1 MAINNVDQLVLGKLL
16 QITFSKGFRRQ
27 LVRDHRD
34 WESVKQMTVG
44 MPGGREHRFMFQ
56 VGGGPAA
63 IQYAAI
69 GASGAF
75 PAAQRSAVEE
85 KTAIFK
91 ELNATIEIDYM
102 LFERLKMAP
111 AKYAD
116 NLAMELEDKLVYL
129 KRRVAADL
137 YNDGLG
143 VLGTVL
149 SAASVAGSAP
159 ASPQADQS
167 NKGKVEVTL
176 SAVAPRG
183 HIGWFE
189 YDDLLVKASPAGS
202 IQANVEMPTGVH
214 TWKVVSIERET
225 NKLVLQALDSSGN
238 PVSIADAAASLIE
251 AADLLYRGTVS
262 ASHTRVDL
270 SAQGGAYAGDY
281 GTATEII
288 AGLGALVAND
298 GRQVHG
304 ISMSGVTGSTV
315 KDCGGAP
322 IDVTFIQQALSQV
335 KTAVGQGRYKYNQL
349 LCAPEML
356 DSLIEG
362 RETDRRFNSIEDATR
377 GVRKFVYQHGEDAVE
392 FVTSEFARKNEAIA
406 LPSGKGEESKCVEFI
421 GTDFKTVEAPGSSSK
436 FHLRPTSGGG
446 HEKKLVS
453 YMFGLGVL
461 VNQHPKAC
469 LKIKNF
475 TNSEPA

>member
-1 MAINNVDQLVLGKLL
+1 MAISNVDSLLLGKLL

-69 GASGAF
+69 GAAGAF

-143 VLGTVL
+143 VLGTV
-149 SAASVAGSAP
+149 ASVADAGVA
-159 ASPQADQS
+159 Q
-167 NKGKVEVTL
+167 GKVEVTL
-176 SAVAPRG
+176 SALAASRG

-189 YDDLLVKASPAGS
+189 YDDLLLNCDPDGTSDMPAT
-202 IQANVEMPTGVH
+202 AVA
-214 TWKVVSIERET
+214 WKVVSIDRPG
-225 NKLVLQALDSSGN
+225 NKVTLQAVNAAGSAVTLAN
-238 PVSIADAAASLIE
+238 VAAASID
-251 AADLLYRGTVS
+251 ASDLLYRGTTA
-262 ASHTRVDL
+262 ASHSRVDL
-270 SAQGGAYAGDY
+270 SGAFAGDY

-304 ISMSGVTGSTV
+304 INMSGVTGSTI
-315 KDCGGAP
+315 KDCGGNP

-335 KTAVGQGRYKYNQL
+335 KTAVGQGRYKYSQL
-349 LCAPEML
+349 LSAPEML

-362 RETDRRFNSIEDATR
+362 RETDRRFNSVEDATR
-377 GVRKFVYQHGEDAVE
+377 GVRKFIYQHAEDAVE
-392 FVTSEFARKNEAIA
+392 FVTSEFCKKNEAYA
-406 LPSGKGEESKCVEFI
+406 LPSGKGEESKCLEFI
-421 GTDFKTVEAPGSSSK
+421 GTDFKAVEVPGSSSK
-436 FHLRPTSGGG
+436 FHLRPNENGG

-469 LKIKNF
+469 LKIQNF

>member
-1 MAINNVDQLVLGKLL
+1 MGINNVDSLLLGKLL

-69 GASGAF
+69 GSSGAF

-85 KTAIFK
+85 KIAIFK

-143 VLGTVL
+143 VLGTV
-149 SAASVAGSAP
+149 ASIADAGVA
-159 ASPQADQS
+159 Q
-167 NKGKVEVTL
+167 GKIEVTL
-176 SAVAPRG
+176 SALAASRG

-189 YDDLLVKASPAGS
+189 YDDLLLNCDPDGTSDMPAG
-202 IQANVEMPTGVH
+202 AAA
-214 TWKVVSIERET
+214 WKVVSIDRPA
-225 NKLVLQALDSSGN
+225 NKVTLQAVSASGA
-238 PVSIADAAASLIE
+238 PVVLANTAASSID
-251 AADLLYRGTVS
+251 AADLLYRGTTT

-270 SAQGGAYAGDY
+270 SGAFAGDY

-288 AGLGALVAND
+288 AGLNALVAND

-304 ISMSGVTGSTV
+304 ITMSGVTGSTI
-315 KDCGGAP
+315 KDCGGNP
-322 IDVTFIQQALSQV
+322 IDVTFIQQGLSQV

-349 LCAPEML
+349 LCASEML

-362 RETDRRFNSIEDATR
+362 RETDRRFNSVEDATR
-377 GVRKFVYQHGEDAVE
+377 GVRKFIYQHGEDAVE
-392 FVTSEFARKNEAIA
+392 FVTSEFCKKTEAFA
-406 LPSGKGEESKCVEFI
+406 LPSGKGEESKCIEFV
-421 GTDFKTVEAPGSSSK
+421 GTDFKAVEVPGSSSK

-469 LKIKNF
+469 LKISNF
-475 TNSEPA
+475 TV

>member
-1 MAINNVDQLVLGKLL
+1 MAINNVDSLLLGKLL

-69 GASGAF
+69 GSSGAF

-85 KTAIFK
+85 KIAIFK

-143 VLGTVL
+143 VLGTVA
-149 SAASVAGSAP
+149 SVASVAGSAP
-159 ASPQADQS
+159 AAPPADQS

-176 SAVAPRG
+176 SALAASRG

-189 YDDLLVKASPAGS
+189 YDDLLVNCDPDGTSDMPAG
-202 IQANVEMPTGVH
+202 ANA
-214 TWKVVSIERET
+214 WKVVAIDRPN
-225 NKLVLQALDSSGN
+225 NKVTLQAIDANGN
-238 PVSIADAAASLIE
+238 PVSVADAAASSIDAL
-251 AADLLYRGTVS
+251 DVLYRGTTT
-262 ASHTRVDL
+262 ASHTRVNL
-270 SAQGGAYAGDY
+270 NTFAGDY

-288 AGLGALVAND
+288 AGLGSLVAND
-298 GRQVHG
+298 GREIHG
-304 ISMSGVTGSTV
+304 IKMSGVTGSTI
-315 KDCGGAP
+315 KDCGGSSL
-322 IDVTFIQQALSQV
+322 DVTHIQQALSQV
-335 KTAVGQGRYKYNQL
+335 KTAVGQGRYKYNSL
-349 LCAPEML
+349 LCAPEAL

-362 RETDRRFNSIEDATR
+362 RETDRRFNSVEDATR
-377 GVRKFVYQHGEDAVE
+377 GVRKFIYQHAEDAVE
-392 FVTSEFARKNEAIA
+392 FVTSEFCKKTEAFA
-406 LPSGKGEESKCVEFI
+406 LPSGKGEESKCIEFV
-421 GTDFKTVEAPGSSSK
+421 GTDFKAVEVPGSSSK

-469 LKIKNF
+469 LKISNF
-475 TNSEPA
+475 TV

>member
-1 MAINNVDQLVLGKLL
+1 MAISNVDSLLLGKLL

-69 GASGAF
+69 GAAGAF

-149 SAASVAGSAP
+149 AVTDAGVA
-159 ASPQADQS
+159 Q
-167 NKGKVEVTL
+167 GKVEVELSTL
-176 SAVAPRG
+176 PASRG

-189 YDDLLVKASPAGS
+189 YDDLLLNCEPNKNADMPAG
-202 IQANVEMPTGVH
+202 AFA
-214 TWKVVSIERET
+214 WKVVSIDRPG
-225 NKLVLQALDSSGN
+225 NKVTLQAIDVNGN
-238 PVSIADAAASLIE
+238 PVALANVAAASID
-251 AADLLYRGTVS
+251 AADLLYRGTTA
-262 ASHTRVDL
+262 ASHSRVDL
-270 SAQGGAYAGDY
+270 SGAFAGDY

-304 ISMSGVTGSTV
+304 ITMSGVTGSTI
-315 KDCGGAP
+315 KDCGGNP

-335 KTAVGQGRYKYNQL
+335 KTAVGQGRYKYSQL
-349 LCAPEML
+349 LCANEML

-362 RETDRRFNSIEDATR
+362 RETDRRFNSVEDATR
-377 GVRKFVYQHGEDAVE
+377 GVRKFIYQHAEDAVE
-392 FVTSEFARKNEAIA
+392 FVTSEFCKKNEAFA
-406 LPSGKGEESKCVEFI
+406 LPSGKGEESKCIEFI
-421 GTDFKTVEAPGSSSK
+421 GTDFKAVEVPGSSSK
-436 FHLRPTSGGG
+436 FHLRPTAAGG

-469 LKIKNF
+469 LKLQNF
-475 TNSEPA
+475 TV

>member
-1 MAINNVDQLVLGKLL
+1 MAINNVDSLLLGKLL

-63 IQYAAI
+63 IQYAQL
-69 GASGAF
+69 GASGPF

-85 KTAIFK
+85 KIAIFK

-143 VLGTVL
+143 VLGTV
-149 SAASVAGSAP
+149 ASVADAGVA
-159 ASPQADQS
+159 Q
-167 NKGKVEVTL
+167 GKVEVTL
-176 SAVAPRG
+176 SALAASRG

-189 YDDLLVKASPAGS
+189 YDDLLVNCDPDGTADMPAGAVAWKVAS
-202 IQANVEMPTGVH
+202 IDRPGNKVTLQAVDVNGAVVALANV
-214 TWKVVSIERET
+214 
-225 NKLVLQALDSSGN
+225 
-238 PVSIADAAASLIE
+238 AAASID
-251 AADLLYRGTVS
+251 ASDLLYRGTTTAHHSRVNLSS
-262 ASHTRVDL
+262 AYT
-270 SAQGGAYAGDY
+270 GDY

-304 ISMSGVTGSTV
+304 INMAGVTGSTI
-315 KDCGGAP
+315 KDCGGAA

-349 LCAPEML
+349 LCASEML
-356 DSLIEG
+356 DSLIEDHN
-362 RETDRRFNSIEDATR
+362 TDRRFNSVEDATR
-377 GVRKFVYQHGEDAVE
+377 GVRKFMYQHGEDAVE
-392 FVTSEFARKNEAIA
+392 FVTSEFCRKNEAFA
-406 LPSGKGEESKCVEFI
+406 LPSGKGEESKCIEFI
-421 GTDFKTVEAPGSSSK
+421 GTDFKAVETPGSSSK

-469 LKIKNF
+469 LKIQNF
-475 TNSEPA
+475 TNN